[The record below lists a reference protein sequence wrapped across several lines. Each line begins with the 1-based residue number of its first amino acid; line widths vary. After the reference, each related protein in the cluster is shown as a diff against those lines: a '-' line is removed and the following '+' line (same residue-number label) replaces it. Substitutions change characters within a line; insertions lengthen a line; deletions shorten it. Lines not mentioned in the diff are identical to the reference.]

1 MKDKT
6 LTLTTEELVFLIHLD
21 NLRSLS
27 TTLDLLEEA
36 DDLEE
41 LEETLKDLRKDMR
54 IALSISE
61 DFIGSKKGHE
71 IAKALLAA
79 HEHILGME

>member
-1 MKDKT
+1 I
-6 LTLTTEELVFLIHLD
+6 TTEEMTFLLHLD

-27 TTLDLLEEA
+27 TTLDFLEEA
-36 DDLEE
+36 DDLED
-41 LEETLKDLRKDMR
+41 LEETLKDLIKDMR

-61 DFIGSKKGHE
+61 DLIGSKKGLE